1 MHLISFDLSGEF
13 AEFSDPSVTSNQTAY
28 YIPSKSAVI
37 GIIGAIIG
45 IKRNIVGP
53 ANWYNDEF
61 LDLLYDTSIGI
72 KMLSEPK
79 KFTYF
84 SNNVSLKKTKKKP
97 YKKEVLINPKFK
109 IYLTSSEKYL
119 DRIIKVIENRNFR
132 FTPFL
137 GHAYCPAIIENLEKY
152 TDVKE
157 FKSLPNNV
165 STSCVVLD
173 EGESYN
179 QNFML
184 VLEPVTES
192 RIIIER
198 HLHHFNEDDSQQTSR
213 LLQMRVLKHWIPIG
227 GSEFRILTDDN
238 RHISK
243 FVDVGGSIVCLY

>member
-1 MHLISFDLSGEF
+1 MRLISFELSGDF
-13 AEFSDPSVTSNQTAY
+13 AEFSDPSVTSNQTVY

-45 IKRNIVGP
+45 IKRNNIGP
-53 ANWYNDEF
+53 AKWHNDEF
-61 LDLLYDTSIGI
+61 LDLLYDTNIGI

-84 SNNVSLKKTKKKP
+84 SNNVSLKEVKKKP
-97 YKKEVLINPKFK
+97 YKREVLIEPKFK

-119 DRIIKVIENRNFR
+119 GRIIEVIENRNFR
-132 FTPFL
+132 FSPFL
-137 GHAYCPAIIENLEKY
+137 GHAYCPARIENLEKY
-152 TDVKE
+152 TDVIE
-157 FKSLPNNV
+157 LKSLPNNV

-179 QNFML
+179 ENFML

-198 HLHHFNEDDSQQTSR
+198 HLHHFNEDNSQQTSR

-227 GSEFRILTDDN
+227 GSEFKIVKDDK
-238 RHISK
+238 RGISK
-243 FVDVGGSIVCLY
+243 FVNVGGSIVCLY